1 MPWKCGGNTL
11 LTLLSRQQNRFSQ
24 LHIEKQWDERE
35 EQNRALE
42 LLNVHK
48 MRPSEE
54 VPQDDPLNK
63 TATDGR
69 HHSLFAK

>member
-1 MPWKCGGNTL
+1 MSWKCGGNTL
-11 LTLLSRQQNRFSQ
+11 LPLLSRQQNRFSQ

-35 EQNRALE
+35 EQNRALG
-42 LLNVHK
+42 LLNIHK

-54 VPQDDPLNK
+54 VPQDDSLNK